1 MNLHTDASVNPVGFA
16 AEAAAFIETLRLQ
29 SLPSQAVARAVDAVT
44 DTLGCMVLGARQPL
58 EAPLRRALFGRPREG
73 TGASSVLGKVL
84 AHESWAEAGAETLGT
99 AAMYLGTLA
108 HAADFDDISHP
119 AYCHASALLL
129 PPLLVRAAAA
139 DDEGSA
145 LLRAYLVG
153 VETMG
158 QLGRR
163 LNTRHYEAGWHA
175 TATLGTIAATA
186 AVAALDGL
194 TLAETVTALGIA
206 ASLAGGVRQNF
217 GSMTKPLHAGLPG
230 RSAILATRLAA
241 EGFTSAA
248 QALDGRFGF
257 FRTFGGAAEP
267 GHAKP
272 WGEPLEV
279 LTENG
284 LALKAYPCCAAT
296 HAAIDAARALARR
309 HRPSSLQH
317 VRVGVSRFAIE
328 PLIYVRPSTPLEAK
342 FCMPYCIAVALHDG
356 NVTLD
361 SFTHRAI
368 SRPEIAALMERIVM
382 EVDDRVADD
391 REFASVL
398 DVSLT
403 GGGTDVERVDVASGK
418 PARWMTASDLEH
430 KFFSCC
436 GQGGDHASTRA
447 LFAQA
452 RRLVDAASVRPL
464 HAALTESIA
473 LAVEAGAGSA

>member
-1 MNLHTDASVNPVGFA
+1 MNVHPSAHLIPGGFA
-16 AEAAAFIETLRLQ
+16 EEAAAFIETLR
-29 SLPSQAVARAVDAVT
+29 SQALPTRAIERAVDAVT

-58 EAPLRRALFGRPREG
+58 EAPLRRALFGRPREEA
-73 TGASSVLGKVL
+73 GAGVLRTVL
-84 AHESWAEAGAETLGT
+84 AHDHWAEAGAETLGT

-119 AYCHASALLL
+119 AYCHATALLL
-129 PPLLVRAAAA
+129 PPLLVRAVAVGH
-139 DDEGSA
+139 EGSA

-163 LNTRHYEAGWHA
+163 LNTAHYEAGWHA
-175 TATLGTIAATA
+175 TSTLGTIAATA
-186 AVAALDGL
+186 AIAASDGL
-194 TLAETVTALGIA
+194 TPAETVTALGIA

-257 FRTFGGAAEP
+257 FQTFGGAPES

-272 WGEPLEV
+272 WGAPLEV

-296 HAAIDAARALARR
+296 HAAIDAARALALR
-309 HRPSSLQH
+309 HPSQSLQH
-317 VRVGVSRFAIE
+317 VRVGVSRFAVE
-328 PLIYVRPSTPLEAK
+328 PLIYLRPSTPLEAK

-361 SFTHRAI
+361 SFTHEAI
-368 SRPEIAALMERIVM
+368 QRPEIAALMDRIVM
-382 EVDDRVADD
+382 EVDERVADD

-398 DVSLT
+398 DASLM

-418 PARWMTASDLEH
+418 SARWMTPSDLED

-436 GQGGDHASTRA
+436 GQGRAHSTTRA
-447 LFAQA
+447 LFAQSRQLA
-452 RRLVDAASVRPL
+452 DAPSVRPL
-464 HAALTESIA
+464 YSALTGAIA
-473 LAVEAGAGSA
+473 LAVEDRARAL

>member
-1 MNLHTDASVNPVGFA
+1 MHNEPAADPIPGRFA

-29 SLPSQAVARAVDAVT
+29 SLPRQAIERAVDAVT

-58 EAPLRRALFGRPREG
+58 EAPLRRALFGRSREEA
-73 TGASSVLGKVL
+73 GASVLARVL
-84 AHESWAEAGAETLGT
+84 AHESWADAAAETQGT
-99 AAMYLGTLA
+99 AAMYLGALA

-119 AYCHASALLL
+119 AYCHATALLL
-129 PPLLVRAAAA
+129 PPLLVRAAASGY
-139 DDEGSA
+139 EGLA

-163 LNTRHYEAGWHA
+163 LNTVHYEAGWHA
-175 TATLGTIAATA
+175 TSTLGTIAATA
-186 AVAALDGL
+186 AVAALDD
-194 TLAETVTALGIA
+194 LAPLQTITALGIA
-206 ASLAGGVRQNF
+206 ASLACGVRQNF

-267 GHAKP
+267 GHDKP
-272 WGEPLEV
+272 WGDPLEV

-309 HRPSSLQH
+309 HVAPSLQH
-317 VRVGVSRFAIE
+317 VRVGVSRFAVE

-361 SFTHRAI
+361 SFTPEAI
-368 SRPEIAALMERIVM
+368 NRPEIVALMDRIVM
-382 EVDDRVADD
+382 EVDERVADD

-398 DVSLT
+398 DVSLKD
-403 GGGTDVERVDVASGK
+403 GGTDVERVDVASGK

-436 GQGGDHASTRA
+436 GQGRGHGSTRA
-447 LFAQA
+447 LFEQA
-452 RRLVDAASVRPL
+452 RRLADAGSVRPL
-464 HAALTESIA
+464 QAALTEAIVIA
-473 LAVEAGAGSA
+473 AEPGAGST

>member
-1 MNLHTDASVNPVGFA
+1 MPLHPSADLVPGGFA
-16 AEAAAFIETLRLQ
+16 AEAAAFLETLR
-29 SLPSQAVARAVDAVT
+29 SAELPPQAVERAVDAVT

-58 EAPLRRALFGRPREG
+58 EAPLRRALFG
-73 TGASSVLGKVL
+73 GARGEAGAEVLARVL
-84 AHESWAEAGAETLGT
+84 AHESWADAGAETLGT
-99 AAMYLGTLA
+99 AALYLGSLA

-119 AYCHASALLL
+119 AYCHATALLL

-139 DDEGSA
+139 DGDGPA
-145 LLRAYLVG
+145 LIRAYLVG

-163 LNTRHYEAGWHA
+163 LNTAHYEAGWHA
-175 TATLGTIAATA
+175 TSTLGTLAATA

-194 TLAETVTALGIA
+194 APAQTVTALGIA

-248 QALDGRFGF
+248 QAVDGRFGF
-257 FRTFGGAAEP
+257 FRTFGGEAEA

-272 WGEPLEV
+272 WGDPLEV

-296 HAAIDAARALARR
+296 HAAIDAARALAQR
-309 HRPSSLQH
+309 HPWQSLQH
-317 VRVGVSRFAIE
+317 VRVGVSRFAVE

-342 FCMPYCIAVALHDG
+342 FCMPYCIAAALHDG
-356 NVTLD
+356 NVTLE
-361 SFTHRAI
+361 SFTPEAI
-368 SRPEIAALMERIVM
+368 QRPQIVALMDRIVM
-382 EVDDRVADD
+382 EVDERVAHD

-398 DVSLT
+398 DVSLE
-403 GGGTDVERVDVASGK
+403 GGGSDVERVDVASGK
-418 PARWMTASDLEH
+418 PTRWMTASDLEH

-436 GQGGDHASTRA
+436 GQGREHAPTRA
-447 LFAQA
+447 LLAQA
-452 RRLVDAASVRPL
+452 RLLASAASLRPL
-464 HAALTESIA
+464 HTALTKA
-473 LAVEAGAGSA
+473 LALAAQASESVT

>member
-1 MNLHTDASVNPVGFA
+1 MRLQSSDDLMCGGFA
-16 AEAAAFIETLRLQ
+16 VETAAFIDRLR
-29 SLPSQAVARAVDAVT
+29 SEALPALALERAVDAVT
-44 DTLGCMVLGARQPL
+44 DTVGCMVLGARQPL
-58 EAPLRRALFGRPREG
+58 EAPLRRALFGYTRD
-73 TGASSVLGKVL
+73 GAGARTLRRVL
-84 AHESWAEAGAETLGT
+84 AHENWVDAGADAMGT
-99 AAMYLGTLA
+99 AALYLGTLA

-119 AYCHASALLL
+119 AYCHATALLL
-129 PPLLVRAAAA
+129 PPLLVRAASAGY
-139 DDEGSA
+139 EGGT

-163 LNTRHYEAGWHA
+163 LNTAHYEAGWHA
-175 TATLGTIAATA
+175 TSTLGTIAATA

-194 TLAETVTALGIA
+194 SPADTITALGIA

-230 RSAILATRLAA
+230 RSAIVATRLAA
-241 EGFTSAA
+241 EGLTSAA

-257 FRTFGGAAEP
+257 FRTFGGKPES

-272 WGEPLEV
+272 WGDPLEV

-296 HAAIDAARALARR
+296 HAAIDAARALAGR
-309 HRPSSLQH
+309 HAPDSLQR
-317 VRVGVSRFAIE
+317 VRVGVSRFAVE

-361 SFTHRAI
+361 SFTQQAI
-368 SRPEIAALMERIVM
+368 ERPELVALMERIVM
-382 EVDDRVADD
+382 EVDERVADD

-398 DVSLT
+398 DVSLK

-418 PARWMTASDLEH
+418 PGRWMTASDLEQ
-430 KFFSCC
+430 KFMSCC
-436 GQGGDHASTRA
+436 GQGSDPAAPHS
-447 LFAQA
+447 LFMQARGLAQA
-452 RRLVDAASVRPL
+452 HSVRPL
-464 HAALTESIA
+464 HMVLTEAIA
-473 LAVEAGAGSA
+473 LAVEAGEGPV